1 MAEEPKIFTKSQLLE
16 KLTEVAK
23 KQKEKNDAVINQK
36 DNEINDLT
44 TKLNQAIESL
54 NALKTAQEDILNNVN
69 ELTNTNKALNEQI
82 AELEQ
87 QLKENNSN
95 STDKYV
101 EFYSMVVKL
110 VSEIDSNNSVNVENT
125 AEDKPAKKT
134 KNSKKKQ
141 EVITETDD
149 VDVNAVAVVN
159 VVDTTAEN
167 IEVNN
172 CDDDSIDVD
181 ALLSDL

>member
-69 ELTNTNKALNEQI
+69 ELTNTNNCI
-82 AELEQ
+82 
-87 QLKENNSN
+87 
-95 STDKYV
+95 V
-101 EFYSMVVKL
+101 EW
-110 VSEIDSNNSVNVENT
+110 
-125 AEDKPAKKT
+125 
-134 KNSKKKQ
+134 
-141 EVITETDD
+141 
-149 VDVNAVAVVN
+149 
-159 VVDTTAEN
+159 
-167 IEVNN
+167 
-172 CDDDSIDVD
+172 
-181 ALLSDL
+181 